1 MLWSR
6 NPTSGYIFKGN
17 GVIISQSCFPGSS
30 VIKRYL
36 SPISKR
42 YLHSV
47 LFTAAFFIMANVW
60 KQPKC
65 LSINEYIKKT
75 EYYSALQKQEILSF
89 VTTWMNPEYIMLVKQ
104 TRYRIILYD
113 ITCVC
118 KLIFKTVELTELKIG
133 KK

>member
-1 MLWSR
+1 M
-6 NPTSGYIFKGN
+6 
-17 GVIISQSCFPGSS
+17 
-30 VIKRYL
+30 
-36 SPISKR
+36 
-42 YLHSV
+42 
-47 LFTAAFFIMANVW
+47 
-60 KQPKC
+60 
-65 LSINEYIKKT
+65 